1 MGLMG
6 ISFPPDIFSANPT
19 LSMSAQEVN
28 SLCTVLAL
36 GMMQDA
42 AIKCP
47 VPMNDNDKLFYTH
60 QGVEYT
66 YSLSDA
72 DPKRRR
78 NAFIPTRSTGK
89 NKRTDYLK
97 RVLAAKGIVK
107 EDSFYSK
114 CLEAIWKYIL
124 INQKLVVFDN
134 DACRVDVSQIRLL
147 HSPQWFVCSKC
158 GKLTVHNIENVC
170 PTYQCTGTLVPID
183 PAVHFKDNHYYKLYR
198 EMDIRDLRIVE
209 HTAQLDRET
218 AYRYQKEFKQ
228 KELDVL
234 SCSTTFEMG
243 VDVGSLETVFMRNM
257 PPTPANYAQRAGRA
271 GRSKNAAAYALTF
284 CNKSSHDFTQFN
296 APVGMI
302 RGKILPPSFHVENEK
317 IAIRHVYASALAFFW
332 KQNPQLFSNTEKM
345 LESSDG
351 SDSGFSL
358 FKAYLLQKPQ
368 DLRSFLEDFLPAH
381 LCAKFGIADFSWV
394 DRLFDSQE
402 GILVSA
408 QNVYLDEIGKLL
420 SERDRLH
427 SQSYSDGRIL
437 QRIKTFR
444 QEGIL
449 AFLSRKGILPQYGF
463 PVNTVQLDTI
473 GNRDSSVSGL
483 QLQRDLGM
491 AISEYAPGSQ
501 IVANGHLIT
510 SRYIRRQPTMLWKM
524 YDYSLCENCQS
535 MMTDVHIHG
544 DADHDRK
551 FSVCSCCGA
560 HISGAKRTFLIP
572 EFGFIADSDA
582 TKKPGLIRPQ
592 RTYNNEI
599 SYIHRDVSTPFEPT
613 TVGSADIELRVSGD
627 DEMAIVNASQFFV
640 CEHCGYTV
648 LENQFTPII
657 KRSHNN
663 SGGFKCHNES
673 LKHYDLGYRFKT
685 DVAQIRFLSPA
696 LPAFSHKDWANA
708 YSVLHGLLRG
718 FSSCFSVDERDIS
731 GTLQYFTNPFTNLG
745 SYAIILYDNTPGG
758 AGYVRMLQQAGA
770 FEQLLRQTLLLMER
784 CTCGGDTPDTSCYSC
799 LRNFYN
805 QKHHDDL
812 NRGAVIEF
820 IRAILP

>member
-1 MGLMG
+1 MTMTNSFILIKGWNILIPFRTLIQNG
-6 ISFPPDIFSANPT
+6 EGTPLFPPG
-19 LSMSAQEVN
+19 Q
-28 SLCTVLAL
+28 
-36 GMMQDA
+36 
-42 AIKCP
+42 
-47 VPMNDNDKLFYTH
+47 
-60 QGVEYT
+60 
-66 YSLSDA
+66 
-72 DPKRRR
+72 PK
-78 NAFIPTRSTGK
+78 K

-124 INQKLVVFDN
+124 TNQKLVVFDN
-134 DACRVDVSQIRLL
+134 DACRVDASQIRLL
-147 HSPQWFVCSKC
+147 RSSQWFVCSKC
-158 GKLTVHNIENVC
+158 GKLTMHNIENVC

-368 DLRSFLEDFLPAH
+368 DLRSFLEDFLPVQ

-394 DRLFDSQE
+394 DRLFDFQE

-449 AFLSRKGILPQYGF
+449 AFF
-463 PVNTVQLDTI
+463 
-473 GNRDSSVSGL
+473 
-483 QLQRDLGM
+483 
-491 AISEYAPGSQ
+491 
-501 IVANGHLIT
+501 
-510 SRYIRRQPTMLWKM
+510 
-524 YDYSLCENCQS
+524 
-535 MMTDVHIHG
+535 
-544 DADHDRK
+544 
-551 FSVCSCCGA
+551 
-560 HISGAKRTFLIP
+560 
-572 EFGFIADSDA
+572 
-582 TKKPGLIRPQ
+582 
-592 RTYNNEI
+592 
-599 SYIHRDVSTPFEPT
+599 
-613 TVGSADIELRVSGD
+613 
-627 DEMAIVNASQFFV
+627 
-640 CEHCGYTV
+640 
-648 LENQFTPII
+648 
-657 KRSHNN
+657 
-663 SGGFKCHNES
+663 
-673 LKHYDLGYRFKT
+673 
-685 DVAQIRFLSPA
+685 VAQRNPAAIRFSGKHGSTGYNRESGQFGLWSPA
-696 LPAFSHKDWANA
+696 AARSG
-708 YSVLHGLLRG
+708 HG
-718 FSSCFSVDERDIS
+718 
-731 GTLQYFTNPFTNLG
+731 
-745 SYAIILYDNTPGG
+745 
-758 AGYVRMLQQAGA
+758 
-770 FEQLLRQTLLLMER
+770 
-784 CTCGGDTPDTSCYSC
+784 
-799 LRNFYN
+799 NF
-805 QKHHDDL
+805 
-812 NRGAVIEF
+812 
-820 IRAILP
+820 